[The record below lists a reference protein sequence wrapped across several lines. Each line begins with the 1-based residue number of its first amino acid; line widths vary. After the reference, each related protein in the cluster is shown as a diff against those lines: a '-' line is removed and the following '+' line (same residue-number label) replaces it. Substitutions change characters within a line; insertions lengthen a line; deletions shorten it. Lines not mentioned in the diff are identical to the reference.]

1 MASASCDVAQAALS
15 GCASASEDL
24 GIHGGLPARR
34 RSRHDGRMA
43 ALVRPRT
50 GRVIGGVCAAIA
62 NRFEM
67 SATIIRVLMVGSIL
81 FFGLSIGLY
90 LILWVLIP
98 LERP

>member
-1 MASASCDVAQAALS
+1 
-15 GCASASEDL
+15 
-24 GIHGGLPARR
+24 
-34 RSRHDGRMA
+34 MA

-50 GRVIGGVCAAIA
+50 VRMIGGVCAAIA

-67 SATIIRVLMVGSIL
+67 RATIVRAVMVLGVV

-98 LERP
+98 LDRD

>member
-1 MASASCDVAQAALS
+1 
-15 GCASASEDL
+15 
-24 GIHGGLPARR
+24 
-34 RSRHDGRMA
+34 MA
-43 ALVRPRT
+43 ALARPRT

-67 SATIIRVLMVGSIL
+67 SATVIRVLMAGSVV

-98 LERP
+98 LERS

>member
-1 MASASCDVAQAALS
+1 VTLAVRGRVGQY
-15 GCASASEDL
+15 
-24 GIHGGLPARR
+24 
-34 RSRHDGRMA
+34 GRMA
-43 ALVRPRT
+43 ELVRPRT

-67 SATIIRVLMVGSIL
+67 SATVVRVLMVGSVV

-98 LERP
+98 LDRT

>member
-1 MASASCDVAQAALS
+1 MS
-15 GCASASEDL
+15 
-24 GIHGGLPARR
+24 
-34 RSRHDGRMA
+34 

-67 SATIIRVLMVGSIL
+67 SATVVRVLMVASIL

>member
-1 MASASCDVAQAALS
+1 MS
-15 GCASASEDL
+15 
-24 GIHGGLPARR
+24 
-34 RSRHDGRMA
+34 

-67 SATIIRVLMVGSIL
+67 SATVVRVLMVASVL